1 MATDVMKLHPTP
13 EEIITKHNLKFSRYF
28 QNALTTKY
36 MEFMDNTPSDIDP
49 RLVTEVYLKM
59 YQYAA
64 YTFYPSESAYT
75 LGQNTSK
82 WLRPRHRQSSCYQQ
96 YV

>member
-1 MATDVMKLHPTP
+1 MATDVMKLNPTP

-59 YQYAA
+59 YQYQR
-64 YTFYPSESAYT
+64 
-75 LGQNTSK
+75 L
-82 WLRPRHRQSSCYQQ
+82 LR
-96 YV
+96 

>member
-1 MATDVMKLHPTP
+1 MATDVMKLQPTP
-13 EEIITKHNLKFSRYF
+13 EDFIVKYNIKLSSYF

-64 YTFYPSESAYT
+64 YTFYPSESASMNT
-75 LGQNTSK
+75 LYNLYHCFNTLWRS
-82 WLRPRHRQSSCYQQ
+82 RNPC
-96 YV
+96 